1 MVFLNDPINFIG
13 EWLRGLL
20 TGWGLSDSL
29 ATVVIYFIG
38 ITVLIIFAMV
48 LDIFLVWV
56 ERKVVARFQDRLGPN
71 RIGPFGIIQPFAD
84 IIKLIIKEDI
94 TPIGADKIIYN
105 LAPVLAMASVII
117 LWAILPL
124 SSKIFGIDLN
134 VAVLYLVAAGAL
146 GTLSIIMAGW
156 ASNNK
161 YALLGAFRM
170 VANMVSYEIPM
181 VVTLL
186 IPVILADTM
195 SVQGI
200 TQAQS
205 GMWFAV
211 LSPLAFVIF
220 LISAIAEL
228 GRAPFDLN
236 EAESEIVAGF
246 HTEYTG
252 MKFGLFYAGELLHAF
267 TFGGFI
273 AVLFFGGYGGF
284 FGLEKLTFFP
294 FTWLSN
300 PFVQA
305 LVFIAKAMFGYWVIM
320 WIKYSMPR
328 IRIDHMLAFNWKF
341 LTPLALIVLVSTAIL
356 SKLLAGLPNWGYV
369 MGMFLS
375 NVIIGW
381 VTIEIL
387 RAYGRKQR
395 KSEGDQA
402 SPSASLTTR
411 GNFQWKR
418 EVKVIA

>member
-1 MVFLNDPINFIG
+1 MIFLNDPIGFIAG
-13 EWLRGLL
+13 WIRSLL
-20 TGWGLSDSL
+20 TGWGLSSGL
-29 ATVVIYFIG
+29 VTVIIYFIG

-48 LDIFLVWV
+48 LDILLVWV

-71 RIGPFGIIQPFAD
+71 RIGPFGLIQPFAD

-94 TPIGADKIIYN
+94 TPTGADKILYN
-105 LAPVLAMASVII
+105 LGPVLAIASVII
-117 LWAILPL
+117 LWAILPI
-124 SSKIFGIDLN
+124 SSKIFGVDLN

-146 GTLSIIMAGW
+146 GTLSIIVGGW

-181 VVTLL
+181 VVVLL
-186 IPVILADTM
+186 IPTILANSM

-205 GMWFAV
+205 GMWFAI
-211 LSPLAFVIF
+211 LSPLGLIIF

-228 GRAPFDLN
+228 GRSPFDLN

-246 HTEYTG
+246 HIEYSG

-284 FGLEKLTFFP
+284 FGLETVGFFS
-294 FTWLSN
+294 WLNN
-300 PFVQA
+300 PFIQVV
-305 LVFIAKAMFGYWVIM
+305 VFLAKAMFGYWVIM

-328 IRIDHMLAFNWKF
+328 IRIDHMLTFNWKF
-341 LTPLALIVLVSTAIL
+341 LTPLALVVLVNTAVL
-356 SKLLAGLPNWGYV
+356 SKVLAGLPNWGYV
-369 MGMFLS
+369 LGMFFS
-375 NVIIGW
+375 NIVIGYIT
-381 VTIEIL
+381 VEIL
-387 RAYGRKQR
+387 RSYGRKQR
-395 KSEGDQA
+395 KAEA
-402 SPSASLTTR
+402 TLSPQRAQ
-411 GNFQWKR
+411 N
-418 EVKVIA
+418 

>member
-369 MGMFLS
+369 IGMFVS

-402 SPSASLTTR
+402 SPSASLSTR
-411 GNFQWKR
+411 GHLPMEER
-418 EVKVIA
+418 S

>member
-1 MVFLNDPINFIG
+1 MTFMNDPIKFIG
-13 EWLRGLL
+13 EWMRDLL
-20 TGWGLSDSL
+20 TGWGLADGP
-29 ATVVIYFIG
+29 ATVIIYFIG
-38 ITVLIIFAMV
+38 ITGLILFAMT

-71 RIGPFGIIQPFAD
+71 RIGPFGIFQPFAD

-94 TPIGADKIIYN
+94 TPSGADKFLYN
-105 LAPVLAMASVII
+105 VGPVLAIASVIV

-124 SSKIFGIDLN
+124 SERIFGVDLN
-134 VAVLYLVAAGAL
+134 VGLLYLVAAGSL
-146 GTLSIIMAGW
+146 GTLSIIVGGW

-170 VANMVSYEIPM
+170 VANMISYEIPM
-181 VVTLL
+181 VVILL
-186 IPVILADTM
+186 VPTILADTM

-205 GMWFAV
+205 GMWFAI
-211 LSPLAFVIF
+211 LSPLGLLIF

-228 GRAPFDLN
+228 GRSPFDLN

-246 HTEYTG
+246 HIEYTG

-284 FGLEKLTFFP
+284 FGLEKVAFFS
-294 FTWLSN
+294 WLNN
-300 PFVQA
+300 PLVQMV
-305 LVFIAKAMFGYWVIM
+305 VFLAKAMFGYWVIM

-341 LTPLALIVLVSTAIL
+341 LTPLALVVLVMTAIL
-356 SKLLAGLPNWGYV
+356 SKLLAGWPAWGYTL
-369 MGMFLS
+369 GMFAA
-375 NVIIGW
+375 NVVIGILT
-381 VTIEIL
+381 VEIL
-387 RAYGRKQR
+387 RAYGRKMRLTEETLAVVSQN
-395 KSEGDQA
+395 KEQA
-402 SPSASLTTR
+402 A
-411 GNFQWKR
+411 
-418 EVKVIA
+418 

>member
-1 MVFLNDPINFIG
+1 MTFLNDPINFIDG
-13 EWLRGLL
+13 WMRGLL
-20 TGWGLSDSL
+20 TSWDLPGGLT
-29 ATVVIYFIG
+29 TVIIYFIG
-38 ITVLIIFAMV
+38 ITVLIVFAMV
-48 LDIFLVWV
+48 LDILLVWV

-71 RIGPFGIIQPFAD
+71 RIGPFGLIQPFAD

-94 TPIGADKIIYN
+94 TPAGADKLLYN
-105 LAPVLAMASVII
+105 LGPVLAIASVII

-124 SSKIFGIDLN
+124 SEKIFGVDLN

-146 GTLSIIMAGW
+146 GTLSIIVGGW

-170 VANMVSYEIPM
+170 VANMISYEIPM
-181 VVTLL
+181 VVVLL
-186 IPVILADTM
+186 IPTILADTM

-200 TQAQS
+200 TKAQS
-205 GMWFAV
+205 GMWFAI
-211 LSPLAFVIF
+211 LSPLALIIF

-228 GRAPFDLN
+228 GRSPFDLN

-267 TFGGFI
+267 TFGGFM

-284 FGLEKLTFFP
+284 FGLEKIGFFS
-294 FTWLSN
+294 WLNN

-305 LVFIAKAMFGYWVIM
+305 GVFLAKAMFGYWVIM

-341 LTPLALIVLVSTAIL
+341 LTPLALVVLVNTAVL
-356 SKLLAGLPNWGYV
+356 SKVLPPPPSWIYV
-369 MGMFLS
+369 GGMFFS
-375 NVIIGW
+375 NILIGFIT
-381 VTIEIL
+381 VEIL
-387 RAYGRKQR
+387 RSYGRKQR
-395 KSEGDQA
+395 KAETKLSPQSAQNQEQA
-402 SPSASLTTR
+402 
-411 GNFQWKR
+411 
-418 EVKVIA
+418 V

>member
-1 MVFLNDPINFIG
+1 MNFLNDPINFISG
-13 EWLRGLL
+13 WMRGLL
-20 TGWGLSDSL
+20 TGWGLSEGL
-29 ATVVIYFIG
+29 TTVIIYFIG
-38 ITVLIIFAMV
+38 ITVLIVFAMV
-48 LDIFLVWV
+48 LDILLVWV

-71 RIGPFGIIQPFAD
+71 RVGPFGLIQPFAD

-94 TPIGADKIIYN
+94 TPAGADKLLFN
-105 LAPVLAMASVII
+105 LGPVLAIASVII

-124 SSKIFGIDLN
+124 SAKIFGVDLN

-146 GTLSIIMAGW
+146 GTLSIIMGGW

-170 VANMVSYEIPM
+170 VANMISYEIPM
-181 VVTLL
+181 VVALL
-186 IPVILADTM
+186 IPTILADSM
-195 SVQGI
+195 SVQKI

-205 GMWFAV
+205 GMWFAI
-211 LSPLAFVIF
+211 LSPLALIIF

-228 GRAPFDLN
+228 GRSPFDLN

-246 HTEYTG
+246 HIEYTG

-284 FGLEKLTFFP
+284 FGLEKIGFFS
-294 FTWLSN
+294 WLNN
-300 PFVQA
+300 PFVQVV
-305 LVFIAKAMFGYWVIM
+305 VFLTKAMFGYWVIM

-341 LTPLALIVLVSTAIL
+341 LTPLALVVLVNTAVL
-356 SKLLAGLPNWGYV
+356 SKVLAGLPNWGYV
-369 MGMFLS
+369 LGMLFS
-375 NVIIGW
+375 NIAIGYL
-381 VTIEIL
+381 TIEIL

-395 KSEGDQA
+395 KGETKLASQSAQNQEQA
-402 SPSASLTTR
+402 
-411 GNFQWKR
+411 
-418 EVKVIA
+418 V

>member
-1 MVFLNDPINFIG
+1 MAFFSDPINFISG
-13 EWLRGLL
+13 WIQSLL
-20 TGWGLSDSL
+20 SGWGFSASL
-29 ATVVIYFIG
+29 VMVILYIIG
-38 ITVLIIFAMV
+38 ITVLIIFAMA
-48 LDIFLVWV
+48 LDIMLVWV

-71 RIGPFGIIQPFAD
+71 RIGPFGLIQPFAD
-84 IIKLIIKEDI
+84 IIKLVIKEDI
-94 TPIGADKIIYN
+94 TPAGADKLLYN
-105 LAPVLAMASVII
+105 LGPVLAIASVII

-124 SSKIFGIDLN
+124 SSKIFGVDLN

-146 GTLSIIMAGW
+146 GTLSIIVGGW

-181 VVTLL
+181 VVVLL
-186 IPVILADTM
+186 IPTILANSM
-195 SVQGI
+195 SVQDI
-200 TQAQS
+200 TMAQS

-211 LSPLAFVIF
+211 LAPLAFLIF

-246 HTEYTG
+246 HIEYTG

-284 FGLEKLTFFP
+284 FGLEKIGFLS
-294 FTWLSN
+294 WLNN
-300 PFVQA
+300 PFIQA
-305 LVFIAKAMFGYWVIM
+305 VVFLAKAMFGYWVIM
-320 WIKYSMPR
+320 WVKYSMPR

-341 LTPLALIVLVSTAIL
+341 LTPLALVVLVNTAVL
-356 SKLLAGLPNWGYV
+356 SKVLSGLPNWGYWL
-369 MGMFLS
+369 GMFLS
-375 NVIIGW
+375 NVVIGYLT
-381 VTIEIL
+381 VEIL

-395 KSEGDQA
+395 KA
-402 SPSASLTTR
+402 AANLSPQRLQ
-411 GNFQWKR
+411 N
-418 EVKVIA
+418 